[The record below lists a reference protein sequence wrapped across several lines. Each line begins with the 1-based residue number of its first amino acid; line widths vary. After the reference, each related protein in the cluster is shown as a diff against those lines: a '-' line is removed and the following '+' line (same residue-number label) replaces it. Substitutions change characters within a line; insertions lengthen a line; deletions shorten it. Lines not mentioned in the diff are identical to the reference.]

1 MSTAYHDFIARQP
14 EARLA
19 FGAMLLNWR
28 KRNGWTQY
36 TLCGWAKAVGKPE
49 LAISYGNLSVIE
61 QGKAGELRQRAFFQ
75 LAELNRRTAEQD
87 WGHPGDPAL
96 LRQLELGQPIGDDNA
111 PVWGALELW
120 ACYTGVRPVP
130 LRLTI
135 TPTPKLTAR
144 QAAAMCTR
152 WRRIVRERISREGLD
167 PERELGALHAAGGGP
182 LFRVL
187 VGMGDY
193 TPTELAEL
201 WLEGD
206 RYQPDVW
213 IERWARPGPPKS
225 LVAAK
230 SLTQDQP
237 KSGPAGS

>member
-1 MSTAYHDFIARQP
+1 MPNPTAYHDFIARQP

-28 KRNGWTQY
+28 KRNNWTQY
-36 TLCGWAKAVGKPE
+36 TLCSWAKAVGTPE

-87 WGHPGDPAL
+87 WGHPGDPTL
-96 LRQLELGQPIGDDNA
+96 LRQLELGRPIGDNDCPA
-111 PVWGALELW
+111 WGPLELW

-130 LRLTI
+130 LLFTI
-135 TPTPKLTAR
+135 QRPPQMSTR
-144 QAAAMCTR
+144 QAAALSTR
-152 WRRIVRERISREGLD
+152 WRREVWERIEREGLD
-167 PERELGALHAAGGGP
+167 PEREFADLHRRGGGS

-187 VGMGDY
+187 AGGAAY
-193 TPTELAEL
+193 SPSELKEL
-201 WLEGD
+201 WLEGN

-213 IERWARPGPPKS
+213 IEQWAGG
-225 LVAAK
+225 
-230 SLTQDQP
+230 D
-237 KSGPAGS
+237 GNG